1 VQRSCEYRCLCALT
15 DDDTVVVLL
24 VYVRSTYVLQ
34 VPASESEQFS
44 AFLDELGY
52 AYYDET
58 DNPVYTQFFSALP
71 EKQAA

>member
-1 VQRSCEYRCLCALT
+1 VYQCLCALT
-15 DDDTVVVLL
+15 DHDSLL
-24 VYVRSTYVLQ
+24 LIDSVCTLHAITLQ
-34 VPASESEQFS
+34 VPASESEQFC